1 MIMLAQ
7 ASRPKSQPAS
17 TKQLATRGQSV
28 LTLNPFSLMNP
39 VRWTILIAGTVVLI
53 SGTISLVWLL
63 TIPLA
68 LVFPIFMVAEVVLI
82 VSVFPIVTWLR
93 SIAIAIGLL
102 IIFSQQLIGGTS
114 RLIFGINYLI
124 GRILT
129 FGKTPEEIRAM
140 QLEKLRSAKPKSK
153 VKWKLLLLNILLL
166 IGGTIALRYFWAV
179 PLLLLF
185 ALFAVVLLLAIFLL
199 LPIIA
204 WLRQLFAI
212 IGKVLK
218 AIGTLLIILYR
229 IAINAE
235 AILNLLSQLV
245 DIAES
250 IFNSISKLKNLTSGL
265 LGGSGL
271 ARLRSTARG
280 LLNGDRKLISLD
292 RLLGRYDDCC

>member
-1 MIMLAQ
+1 MQDI
-7 ASRPKSQPAS
+7 ASPPKSKPAT
-17 TKQLATRGQSV
+17 TKQLATRGKSV

-39 VRWTILIAGTVVLI
+39 VRWIIAIAGTILLI
-53 SGTISLVWLL
+53 SGTIALVWLL
-63 TIPLA
+63 AVPLA
-68 LVFPIFMVAEVVLI
+68 LVFPIFMVAEVVLV

-102 IIFSQQLIGGTS
+102 IIFSQQSIGGMS

-140 QLEKLRSAKPKSK
+140 QLEKLRSAKPKPK
-153 VKWKLLLLNILLL
+153 ARWKLLLLSILLL
-166 IGGTIALRYFWAV
+166 IAGTIALRYFWAV
-179 PLLLLF
+179 PFLLLF

-212 IGKVLK
+212 IRKVLK

-271 ARLRSTARG
+271 ARLRGTARG

-292 RLLGRYDDCC
+292 RILGRYDDCC

>member
-1 MIMLAQ
+1 MLAQ
-7 ASRPKSQPAS
+7 TSRPNSQPAT
-17 TKQLATRGQSV
+17 TKQLATRGKSV
-28 LTLNPFSLMNP
+28 LTLNPFCLMNP
-39 VRWTILIAGTVVLI
+39 VRWTILIAGTVLLI
-53 SGTISLVWLL
+53 SGTIALVWLL
-63 TIPLA
+63 AVPLA
-68 LVFPIFMVAEVVLI
+68 LVFPILMVAEVVLF

-102 IIFSQQLIGGTS
+102 IMASQQLIAGMG

-124 GRILT
+124 GRIKN

-140 QLEKLRSAKPKSK
+140 QLDKLRSAKPKPK
-153 VKWKLLLLNILLL
+153 IRGRLLLLSILLL
-166 IGGTIALRYFWAV
+166 IAGTIAIRYFWAV
-179 PLLLLF
+179 PFLLLF
-185 ALFAVVLLLAIFLL
+185 APFAVVLLLLIFLL

-218 AIGTLLIILYR
+218 AIGTLLMILYR

-250 IFNSISKLKNLTSGL
+250 IFTSISKLKNLASGL

-271 ARLRSTARG
+271 ARLRSTVRG
-280 LLNGDRKLISLD
+280 VLNGDRKIISLD